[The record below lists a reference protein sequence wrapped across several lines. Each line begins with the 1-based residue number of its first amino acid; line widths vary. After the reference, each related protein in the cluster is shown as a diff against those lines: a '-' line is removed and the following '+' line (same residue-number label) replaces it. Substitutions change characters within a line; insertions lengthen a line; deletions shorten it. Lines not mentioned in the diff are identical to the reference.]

1 MCPVCIATAAWI
13 AGGAASAGG
22 LTAFARRAVRAPRVR
37 GARAATRET
46 PSQLQSQEDR
56 S

>member
-13 AGGAASAGG
+13 AGGATSAGG
-22 LTAFARRAVRAPRVR
+22 LTAFAIRAVTVPRPRRGKR
-37 GARAATRET
+37 GAHAT
-46 PSQLQSQEDR
+46 PPQPHSQEDR